1 MRFVARSAKWPN
13 LRHAWK
19 LACRSQNVWQDWPRK
34 LAIKANVRSINA
46 THVIATWDRVLIQ
59 LWRGEVT
66 LGDAE
71 KLLVLGREFIA
82 TSRGAH
88 PLNILTIIESRS
100 PAPSQRVRT
109 TLSACF
115 AEFGKTTQQQF
126 FVSEGSGFRAALIRG
141 VGLTVSTLAPS
152 LLPFKF
158 ATSLDEVAVAI
169 GPHISAAA
177 GGAEGLK
184 RAVAELRQLLD
195 QQSVPS

>member
-1 MRFVARSAKWPN
+1 MHFVARSAKWPN
-13 LRHAWK
+13 LRHSWK
-19 LACRSQNVWQDWPRK
+19 LACPSQNVWQDWPRK
-34 LAIKANVRSINA
+34 LAIKANVRSVNA

-66 LGDAE
+66 LADAE
-71 KLLVLGREFIA
+71 KLLALGREFIA
-82 TSRGAH
+82 TSDSH

-100 PAPSQRVRT
+100 PAPTQKVRSV
-109 TLSACF
+109 LSACF
-115 AEFGKTTQQQF
+115 AEFAKTTQHQF

-158 ATSLDEVAVAI
+158 ATSLDEVAVTI
-169 GPHISAAA
+169 GPHISVAA

-184 RAVAELRQLLD
+184 RAVADLRFLLD
-195 QQSVPS
+195 EHAVPS